1 MSDQSNPAAGKVKL
15 STKLFYGAGSISF
28 GVKDNGFSYF
38 LLIFYNQ
45 VLGLSAGLAGT
56 ALMIALLFDAVSD
69 PVIGHMSDN
78 WHSKWGRRHPFMYFA
93 GIPVA
98 LSYFFLWYVPFDLS
112 ELQLFFYLTVMSILV
127 RTFVTVYEIPS
138 TALVSELTDNYDQRT
153 SMLSYRYF
161 FGWWGGLTMAALAYG
176 VFLADF
182 DRSSGD
188 VTETVSGIL
197 NRTGY
202 QEYALLACVLMLTGI
217 VVSAVGTHRHIPNLK
232 APPPRQSFDAIRNVK
247 EILHTLSNKSFLA
260 LFLSTVF
267 GAMAGGISTSLYNY
281 MMAYFW
287 HVPPSTLLYFMYL
300 LFGSSALALWLTP
313 RINFHTEKK
322 KVAIILWSIA
332 VFWAPVLVITKLLG
346 FYPPEGSILYVPLLM
361 AHAAIEVT
369 ITIMAAI
376 TVSSMFADVVEDS
389 ELDTG
394 RRSEGLFFAARTFAG
409 KVVGGFGV
417 FMVGI
422 ILELVN
428 FSPSTSPDD
437 MDPAIV
443 DNLAITYIPIMMFFY
458 ILSVVVIMGYKI
470 SREGHIDNIE
480 ALSKEEPRG
489 MTGEEVV

>member
-1 MSDQSNPAAGKVKL
+1 MSERPVADGGKVSL

-45 VLGLSAGLAGT
+45 VLGLPAGLAGT
-56 ALMIALLFDAVSD
+56 ALMIALLFDAISD
-69 PVIGHMSDN
+69 PIIGHMSDN

-98 LSYFFLWYVPFDLS
+98 FSYFFLWYVPFDLS
-112 ELQLFFYLTVMSILV
+112 ELQLFAYLTVMAILV

-138 TALVSELTDNYDQRT
+138 TALVSELTDSYDERT

-182 DRSSGD
+182 DRTTDG
-188 VTETVSGIL
+188 VTTTVSGIL
-197 NRTGY
+197 NMTGY
-202 QEYALLACVLMLTGI
+202 QEYAALACVLMLVGI
-217 VVSAVGTHRHIPNLK
+217 LISAIGTHRHIPDLK
-232 APPPRQSFDAIRNVK
+232 APPPKQSFDVIRNVR
-247 EILHTLSNKSFLA
+247 EILHTLSNRSFLA

-267 GAMAGGISTSLYNY
+267 GAMAAGISTSLYNY

-313 RINFHTEKK
+313 RVNVRAEKK
-322 KVAIILWSIA
+322 TVAIVLWSIA
-332 VFWAPVLVITKLLG
+332 VFWAPVLVVVKLLG
-346 FYPPEGSILYVPLLM
+346 FYPPESSILYVPLLM
-361 AHAAIEVT
+361 AHAGIEVT

-389 ELDTG
+389 ELVTG

-428 FSPSTSPDD
+428 FSPSTSPAD

-470 SREGHIDNIE
+470 SRDGHVDNIE

>member
-1 MSDQSNPAAGKVKL
+1 MAEQTVAAEGKVKL

-38 LLIFYNQ
+38 LLIYYNQ
-45 VLGLSAGLAGT
+45 VMGLDAWLAGL

-93 GIPVA
+93 GLPVA
-98 LSYFFLWYVPFDLS
+98 VSYFFLWFVPADLG
-112 ELQLFFYLTVMSILV
+112 EMQLFAYLTVMAILV
-127 RTFVTVYEIPS
+127 RTFVTIYEIPS

-176 VFLADF
+176 QFLADF
-182 DRSSGD
+182 DRVEDG
-188 VTETVSGIL
+188 VTVTVSGIL
-197 NRTGY
+197 NMTGY
-202 QEYALLACVLMLTGI
+202 HQYAMLACVLMLAGI
-217 VVSAVGTHRHIPNLK
+217 LISAIGTHRHIPTLK
-232 APPPRQSFDAIRNVK
+232 APPPKQSFDVFRNLREIR
-247 EILHTLSNKSFLA
+247 HTLSNKSFLA
-260 LFLSTVF
+260 LFLSTIF

-300 LFGSSALALWLTP
+300 LFVSSALALWLTP
-313 RINFHTEKK
+313 RVNFRAEKK
-322 KVAIILWSIA
+322 KVAIVLWSIA
-332 VFWAPVLVITKLLG
+332 VFFSPVLVIAKLLG
-346 FYPPEGSILYVPLLM
+346 FYPPIESVFYIGLLM
-361 AHAAIEVT
+361 AHSAIEVT

-389 ELDTG
+389 ELVTG
-394 RRSEGLFFAARTFAG
+394 RRSEGLFFAARTFAS
-409 KVVGGFGV
+409 KIVSGFGV
-417 FMVGI
+417 FIVGI

-428 FSPSTSPDD
+428 FTANTSPDD

-470 SREGHIDNIE
+470 SRDGHVDNIE
-480 ALSKEEPRG
+480 ALSNEEPGG
-489 MTGEEVV
+489 MTGKEVV

>member
-1 MSDQSNPAAGKVKL
+1 MAEQTVAAEGKVKL

-45 VLGLSAGLAGT
+45 VLGLPAGLAGT
-56 ALMIALLFDAVSD
+56 ALMIALLFDAISD
-69 PVIGHMSDN
+69 PIIGHMSDN

-93 GIPVA
+93 GVPVA
-98 LSYFFLWYVPFDLS
+98 VSYFFLWYVPFDFT
-112 ELQLFFYLTVMSILV
+112 EIQLFLYLTVMAILV

-138 TALVSELTDNYDQRT
+138 TALVAELTDNYDQRT
-153 SMLSYRYF
+153 SMLSFRYF

-182 DRSSGD
+182 DRTTDG
-188 VTETVSGIL
+188 VTTTVSGIL
-197 NRTGY
+197 NQSGY
-202 QEYALLACVLMLTGI
+202 QEYAMLACVLMLVGI
-217 VVSAVGTHRHIPNLK
+217 LVSAIGTHRHIPNLK
-232 APPPRQSFDAIRNVK
+232 APPPKQSFDVIRNVR
-247 EILHTLSNKSFLA
+247 EILHTLSNRSFLA

-300 LFGSSALALWLTP
+300 LFGSSMLALWLTP
-313 RINFHTEKK
+313 RVNLRAEKK
-322 KVAIILWSIA
+322 KVAIVLWSIA
-332 VFWAPVLVITKLLG
+332 VFFSPVLVIAKLLG
-346 FYPPEGSILYVPLLM
+346 FYPPIESVFYIGLLM
-361 AHAAIEVT
+361 AHSAIEVT

-389 ELDTG
+389 ELVTG

-428 FSPSTSPDD
+428 FTPSTSPAD

-470 SREGHIDNIE
+470 SRDGHGDNIE
-480 ALSKEEPRG
+480 ALSKEEPPG